1 MNKEQERQHSFIE
14 QKRRELDYP
23 IETPGMTQEEA
34 NDYADMLES
43 QLEGC
48 TVTHALVN
56 LETMQLTGLQ
66 LRTEGGASLKLT
78 FENPSRIGSNP
89 LNLSYE
95 SLRMVRDNEIRPDHQ
110 SMEGLKI
117 RSVVMRVTHFTNCM
131 LVHGILLEQGTKS
144 IALFFANPQIV
155 PNSSEQSST

>member
-1 MNKEQERQHSFIE
+1 MNAEQERSFIE

-78 FENPSRIGSNP
+78 FENPSRIGSDPLLENP
-89 LNLSYE
+89 PP
-95 SLRMVRDNEIRPDHQ
+95 RIVRDDEIPRDHQ

-144 IALFFANPQIV
+144 IALFFANPQIA